1 MARWIINDI
10 ITVERM
16 DHTVWVQCGDSSVE
30 IEVRKGNLVVHAGH
44 KDLPHDGQ
52 EMFTIN
58 DKTGDIEVFK
68 GGE

>member
-1 MARWIINDI
+1 
-10 ITVERM
+10 M